1 MKKKKIVFLIHTLG
15 GGGAEKVLVNLVN
28 NMDKDKYDIT
38 VMTVID
44 TGIYR
49 AYLNSN
55 IKYKSMFKIPKIARS
70 SSKIDKSGSLL
81 NKKSSK
87 KKALIRLY
95 TSFWKI
101 APLKLLHNLYI
112 GNKYD
117 IEVAFLEGIS
127 AKIIANSSNK
137 NSKKIAWI
145 HVDLLNQHKSKK
157 VFKNKEEERNTY
169 SKFDQIVC
177 VSEKV
182 KESFDKLFSFDANN
196 KVIVKHNV
204 IDSNEII
211 RKSKVKTDIS
221 SNDFTIC
228 SIGRL
233 NRQKNYLRLAKCAY
247 LLRKKKLHFNVWIIG
262 EGTGRERIQK
272 YIDTHQMNDYFHLL
286 GFRKNPYSILKKAD
300 LFVCSSIAE
309 GYSTSVVEAL
319 ILKKPVVTTDCAGM
333 KEIFGNSHCGIIV
346 PNNTNSLFNGLYR
359 VMTTSKLYRIIKQG
373 AETKSKDFNL
383 QQSVKNIETIL

>member
-70 SSKIDKSGSLL
+70 SSKTDKSGSLL

-182 KESFDKLFSFDANN
+182 ETVKSF
-196 KVIVKHNV
+196 V
-204 IDSNEII
+204 
-211 RKSKVKTDIS
+211 
-221 SNDFTIC
+221 
-228 SIGRL
+228 
-233 NRQKNYLRLAKCAY
+233 
-247 LLRKKKLHFNVWIIG
+247 
-262 EGTGRERIQK
+262 
-272 YIDTHQMNDYFHLL
+272 
-286 GFRKNPYSILKKAD
+286 
-300 LFVCSSIAE
+300 
-309 GYSTSVVEAL
+309 
-319 ILKKPVVTTDCAGM
+319 
-333 KEIFGNSHCGIIV
+333 
-346 PNNTNSLFNGLYR
+346 
-359 VMTTSKLYRIIKQG
+359 
-373 AETKSKDFNL
+373 
-383 QQSVKNIETIL
+383 

>member
-1 MKKKKIVFLIHTLG
+1 MKKKKIIFLIHTLG
-15 GGGAEKVLVNLVN
+15 GGGAERVLVNLVN
-28 NMDKDKYDIT
+28 NMDQNKYDIT

-49 AYLNSN
+49 TYLNSN
-55 IKYKSMFKIPKIARS
+55 INYKSMFKFPKISRS
-70 SSKIDKSGSLL
+70 GNNKDMSGSLL
-81 NKKSSK
+81 NRSSNK
-87 KKALIRLY
+87 KKALIRAY
-95 TSFWKI
+95 TTFWKF
-101 APLKLLHNLYI
+101 APLKLLHDIYI

-117 IEVAFLEGIS
+117 IEVAFLEGIC

-137 NSKKIAWI
+137 SSKKIAWI
-145 HVDLLNQHKSKK
+145 HVDLFNQHKSKN
-157 VFKNKEEERNTY
+157 VFRNKEEEKNTY
-169 SKFDQIVC
+169 KKFDQIVC

-182 KESFDKLFSFDANN
+182 KESFNRLFNLNVRN

-204 IDSNEII
+204 IDSDEII
-211 RKSKVKTDIS
+211 EKSKMKTNIS
-221 SNDFTIC
+221 SDEFTIC

-247 LLRKKKLHFNVWIIG
+247 LLRKRKLHFNVWIIG
-262 EGTGRERIQK
+262 EGTGRKKIQK
-272 YIDTHQMNDYFHLL
+272 YIDEHHMKDYFHLL
-286 GFRKNPYSILKKAD
+286 GFRENPYSILEKSD

-346 PNNTNSLFNGLYR
+346 PNNTDSLFDGLYK
-359 VMTTSKLYRIIKQG
+359 VMTTPKLYRMIKQG
-373 AETKSKDFNL
+373 AENQSKDFNL